1 MGMTPQSLAALIPP
15 DFTLGVA
22 TAAFQIEGA
31 VAEDGRGPS
40 GWDAFSQQEGHIV
53 NGDRADIACDHY
65 HRMPEDVELLHALG
79 VDSYRFSLSW
89 PRIQPDGRGQVN
101 QAGIDFYDRLL
112 DQLLERGI
120 SPMCTLYHW
129 DTPLPLEQAGGWL
142 NRDTAYR
149 LADFAGLAA
158 EAFGD
163 RVHRWVTINE
173 PTTVALNGYALGIH
187 APGYPGLFEALP
199 AAHHMILAH
208 GLSIQALRS
217 ANVPGEL
224 GITNVYSPV
233 VSARG
238 GFANDLM
245 VELFD
250 ILHNAMFSDP
260 VLLGRYSDFNPLLTP
275 FLHYLT
281 DVSPE
286 DLAIMSQPLDFY
298 GLNYYFPT
306 RIAPGSGPNTGPDAI
321 PEGVP
326 EHMLED
332 SPDLPFHITGWPQYD
347 RTAFGW
353 PIAPEYL
360 AVALTEMANRYP
372 GLPPVF
378 ITEGGASFPDV
389 VVQDAL
395 TLEPH
400 VADVNRIS
408 YLGDHLAAALNATA
422 PGGPA
427 ESIDLRG
434 YYVWTLMDNFEWAA
448 GYSQRFGLVYV
459 DFETQQR
466 IPKSSYNWLQE
477 ITSLRAAD
485 TSSLRR

>member
-1 MGMTPQSLAALIPP
+1 MIPA

-40 GWDAFSQQEGHIV
+40 GWDAFAAQPARIV
-53 NGDRADIACDHY
+53 NGDNADVACDHY
-65 HRMPEDVELLHALG
+65 HRMADDVQLIHALG

-89 PRIQPDGRGQVN
+89 PRIQPDGRGGTN
-101 QAGIDFYDRLL
+101 PAGIAFYDRLL
-112 DQLLERGI
+112 DELLSRGI

-142 NRDTAYR
+142 NRETAYR
-149 LADFAGLAA
+149 LADFAAIAA
-158 EAFGD
+158 ELFGD
-163 RVHRWVTINE
+163 RVQRWVTINE
-173 PTTVALNGYALGIH
+173 PTTVTLNGYGLGIH
-187 APGYPGLFEALP
+187 APGHPGLFDAVP
-199 AAHHMILAH
+199 AGHHMVLAH
-208 GLSIQALRS
+208 GLSMQALR
-217 ANVPGEL
+217 AAGVPGDI

-233 VSARG
+233 VAARG
-238 GFANDLM
+238 GFVNDLL

-250 ILHNAMFSDP
+250 VLHNGMFSDP
-260 VLLGRYSDFNPLLTP
+260 VLLGRYSEFNPLLMP

-281 DVSPE
+281 EVSDE

-306 RIAPGSGPNTGPDAI
+306 RIAPGPGPNTGPDAL
-321 PEGVP
+321 PEGLP
-326 EHMLED
+326 DHMLED
-332 SPDLPFHITGWPQYD
+332 SPELPFHITGWAQYD

-353 PIAPEYL
+353 PVAPEYL
-360 AVALTEMANRYP
+360 GIALAEMAARYP
-372 GLPPVF
+372 QLPPVF

-395 TLEPH
+395 TGEPH
-400 VADVNRIS
+400 VADIQRIN
-408 YLGDHLAAALNATA
+408 YLGDHLAAALAATA
-422 PGGPA
+422 PGGAA
-427 ESIDLRG
+427 ESVDLRG

-466 IPKSSYNWLQE
+466 IPKSSYSWLQA
-477 ITSLRAAD
+477 ITSLRGAD
-485 TSSLRR
+485 TSAVRR